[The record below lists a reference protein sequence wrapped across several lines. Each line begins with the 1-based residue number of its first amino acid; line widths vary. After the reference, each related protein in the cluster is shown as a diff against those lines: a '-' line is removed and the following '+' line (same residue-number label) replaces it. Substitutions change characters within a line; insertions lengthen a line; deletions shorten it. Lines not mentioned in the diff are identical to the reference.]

1 MMAQTQNT
9 SSMMAHAAAL
19 LAEPRWARGVRNRDG
34 RPVFLFASRSTG
46 SVCYFA
52 DVEACSC
59 PSYNFRGLCAHVVAV
74 RERDE
79 AEAREN
85 GLATL
90 AEVDCHLG
98 GMQADVQARDAARR
112 RSELLGR
119 LFNGE
124 D

>member
-1 MMAQTQNT
+1 
-9 SSMMAHAAAL
+9 MAHAAAL
-19 LAEPRWARGVRNRDG
+19 LTEPRWARGVRNRDG
-34 RPVFLFASRSTG
+34 RPVFLFASRTTG
-46 SVCYFA
+46 SVVYFA
-52 DVEACSC
+52 DVQFCSC
-59 PSYNFRGLCAHVVAV
+59 PSYQHRGLCAHVVAV

-85 GLATL
+85 GLASL
-90 AEVDCHLG
+90 GEIDVAFSAAYAE
-98 GMQADVQARDAARR
+98 AQARDAARR